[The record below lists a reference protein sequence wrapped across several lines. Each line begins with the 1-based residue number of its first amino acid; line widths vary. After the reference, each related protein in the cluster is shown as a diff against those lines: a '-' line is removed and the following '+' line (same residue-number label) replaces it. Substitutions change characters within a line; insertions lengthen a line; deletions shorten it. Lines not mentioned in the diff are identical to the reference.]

1 MTSVLLTL
9 MVICLHYYVVGD
21 GFPGGSVVENL
32 PANAG
37 DTKDASSIP
46 GLRSPGEG
54 KGTPLHYSCLGNPK
68 DRKAWWATVH
78 GVAKSW
84 MRLSTHT
91 GCRCYTNSCHIPITF
106 ETKK

>member
-9 MVICLHYYVVGD
+9 MVIYLHYYVVGD

-68 DRKAWWATVH
+68 DRRAQWATVH
-78 GVAKSW
+78 EATKSW
-84 MRLSTHT
+84 QKTLILLPRWL
-91 GCRCYTNSCHIPITF
+91 NQ
-106 ETKK
+106 